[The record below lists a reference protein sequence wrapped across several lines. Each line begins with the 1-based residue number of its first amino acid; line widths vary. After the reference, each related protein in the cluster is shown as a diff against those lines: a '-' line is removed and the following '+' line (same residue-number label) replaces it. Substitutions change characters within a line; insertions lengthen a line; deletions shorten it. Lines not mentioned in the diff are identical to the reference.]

1 MRAKHAISEKKWN
14 SIQNKSFYLAY
25 NWLRKDLKKLSELF
39 DSVLQKISVRITFV
53 NDLMIRGAPPPAPLF
68 CFSHIKKNT
77 FKQIA
82 LVRDLIIRGA
92 LPPVQLFF
100 YW

>member
-1 MRAKHAISEKKWN
+1 MRAKHAISPQKKWN

-53 NDLMIRGAPPPAPLF
+53 NDLMIRGVRPPHPPSVFPILKK
-68 CFSHIKKNT
+68 HI
-77 FKQIA
+77 
-82 LVRDLIIRGA
+82 
-92 LPPVQLFF
+92 
-100 YW
+100 